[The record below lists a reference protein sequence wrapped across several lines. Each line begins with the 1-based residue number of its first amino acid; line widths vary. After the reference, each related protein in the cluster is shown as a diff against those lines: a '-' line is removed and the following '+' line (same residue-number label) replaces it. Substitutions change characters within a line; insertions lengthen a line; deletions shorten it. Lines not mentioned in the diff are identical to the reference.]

1 MKRKLL
7 LANQIVTADAKNT
20 VLRNHAVEIIDG
32 RIERIVSLKDVN
44 VSNYNG
50 EVLDYSRYTLIP
62 GFVQTHI
69 HLCQTL
75 FRGLADDMELLDW
88 LQKRIFPFENA
99 HTKNSL
105 RISVRLGLHD
115 LLSGGTT
122 TILDMGTLRHQE
134 VIFEELNWSGVRA
147 FAGNCMMDQNE
158 LYSSFRET
166 TDWNLKTAHD
176 FAKSYHD
183 SNGGKVKFGFA
194 PRFVLS
200 CTEKLLKETKEM
212 MKDFP
217 GSIFHTH
224 SSENQKEVET
234 VRKLTGKENIEYFN
248 SIGVLDSHTVLAHCI
263 HLNDSEIKSLKNN
276 SVRVAHCPSS
286 NLKLGSGI
294 ANVPRF
300 IKEGI
305 SVSLGAD
312 GAPCNNTLS
321 AFTEMRHAALIQ
333 KPIHGPTA
341 MDALTVFRLATIEG
355 AKALHVE
362 NEVGSIEVGKKADLV
377 LLDLEK
383 ADQPIQ
389 GINAQGLS
397 EDERIYSAIVYSA
410 SKENVKAV
418 LSYGKLVSENGNCLL
433 YDENELVS
441 EGKQELN
448 ELLKRI

>member
-7 LANQIVTADAKNT
+7 LADQIVTADDKNT
-20 VLRNHAVEIIDG
+20 VLRNNAVEIING
-32 RIERIVSLKDVN
+32 KVERFVSLKDVN
-44 VSNYNG
+44 VSEYDG
-50 EVLDYSRYTLIP
+50 EVLEYSSYTLIP

-75 FRGLADDMELLDW
+75 FRGLADDLELLDW

-105 RISVRLGLHD
+105 RVSVQLGLHD

-147 FAGNCMMDQNE
+147 FAGNCMIDQNE
-158 LYSSFRET
+158 LFPSFCET
-166 TDWNLKTAHD
+166 TDWNLKIAHD
-176 FAKSYHD
+176 LAKAYHN
-183 SNGGKVKFGFA
+183 SNGGKIKFGFA

-212 MKDFP
+212 MKEFH

-224 SSENQKEVET
+224 SSENQKEVKT
-234 VRKLTGKENIEYFN
+234 VRKLKGKENIEYLD
-248 SIGVLDSHTVLAHCI
+248 SIKVLDSGTVLAHCI
-263 HLNDSEIKSLKNN
+263 HVNDNEIKSLKKNFA
-276 SVRVAHCPSS
+276 RVVHCPSS

-294 ANVPRF
+294 ANIPRYL
-300 IKEGI
+300 KEGI

-312 GAPCNNTLS
+312 GAPCNNSLS
-321 AFTEMRHAALIQ
+321 VFNEMRHAALIQ
-333 KPIHGPTA
+333 KPIHGTTV

-355 AKALHVE
+355 AKALRIE

-383 ADQPIQ
+383 VDQPIQ
-389 GINAQGLS
+389 CTNGKNLFGNEQ
-397 EDERIYSAIVYSA
+397 IYSTIVYSA

-418 LSYGKLVSENGNCLL
+418 MIDGKLVFENGNCLL
-433 YDENELVS
+433 YDEHELIIK
-441 EGKQELN
+441 GKKELN